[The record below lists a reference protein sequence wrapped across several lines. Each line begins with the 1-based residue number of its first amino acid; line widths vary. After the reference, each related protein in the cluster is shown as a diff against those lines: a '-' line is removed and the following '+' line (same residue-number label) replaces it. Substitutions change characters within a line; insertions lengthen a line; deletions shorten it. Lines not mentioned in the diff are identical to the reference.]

1 MSEAQEE
8 KIREELILLLMRN
21 VRNKGILN
29 RLWTRY
35 MKCIALDTSQSN
47 ESPTLL
53 ELKRKSVEN
62 EIRNRNSI
70 L

>member
-29 RLWTRY
+29 RLWKRY
-35 MKCIALDTSQSN
+35 MKCIAPDTT

-53 ELKRKSVEN
+53 ELKRRSVEN
-62 EIRNRNSI
+62 EIRNRNPI
-70 L
+70 

>member
-8 KIREELILLLMRN
+8 KIREELILLLSRN

-29 RLWTRY
+29 RLWKRY
-35 MKCIALDTSQSN
+35 MKCIGDTSESN

-53 ELKRKSVEN
+53 ELKRRSVEN
-62 EIRNRNSI
+62 SSLRRITK
-70 L
+70 

>member
-29 RLWTRY
+29 RLWKRY